1 MKKLLLAGKVI
12 IKDNFFIDMANFAK
26 LLYNERVF
34 KKISKS
40 EKESLKD
47 AKEILNDLKKF
58 KRRTNTHLAQL
69 VLKITRRANHMLAKK
84 DKIEVIPYLKL
95 EHD

>member
-12 IKDNFFIDMANFAK
+12 IKDNFFIDVGNFAK
-26 LLYNERVF
+26 TLYNERVF

-40 EKESLKD
+40 EKESLKN
-47 AKEILNDLKKF
+47 AKEVLVELKKF
-58 KRRTNTHLAQL
+58 KKYTNTQLAQL
-69 VLKITRRANHMLAKK
+69 VLRITRRTNSMLARK
-84 DKIEVIPYLKL
+84 DRLEVVFFLIL